1 MTETLIQAGQNG
13 HSKVDPMAGILSDDG
28 EPKNLG
34 QSLYRADKNLPMK
47 TRLTGNLV
55 SAIAIAEA
63 YNEIYNL
70 PELASFYNAIMKGRV
85 SLNGKGRDEGVE
97 ISKNIDNRNAGINI
111 MR

>member
-1 MTETLIQAGQNG
+1 MGDDSEEQPLI
-13 HSKVDPMAGILSDDG
+13 DPLNALLSDDG

-34 QSLYRADKNLPMK
+34 QSLFRADKNLPMK

-63 YNEIYNL
+63 YHNIYDL
-70 PELASFYNAIMKGRV
+70 PELESFYTAIMKARV
-85 SLNGKGRDEGVE
+85 SIDGQGRSEGVD
-97 ISKNIDNRNAGINI
+97 IGKNTDNRSTGINI